1 MSTHKIDVER
11 SGTTNGMDWE
21 AEYVITYNYTPGCPE
36 TGPSYAS
43 GGEPA
48 TGPEVEFVSITP
60 DAGDHGAF
68 SDMAQAG
75 LEDWAK
81 DWLAG
86 DGYDQAIENALDDL
100 QREEEEAADAAADAR
115 ADALR
120 EDL

>member
-21 AEYVITYNYTPGCPE
+21 AEYVITYNFTPGCPE

-68 SDMAQAG
+68 TDMAQAG
-75 LEDWAK
+75 LDDWAK

-100 QREEEEAADAAADAR
+100 QGQEDDAAERR
-115 ADALR
+115 AEQRAEDRR
-120 EDL
+120 EDR